1 VRAAVAAGPS
11 LVQSS
16 HLKAA
21 AGCDAGS
28 PQYLSGNTEMAAAWP
43 VCHLW
48 AAKQSVVVCVHGN
61 TGDGAREC
69 SCTAPWGHAC
79 RQTSRQADKQ
89 AGRQTGKPCAP
100 TVNHA
105 GHATHNL
112 AAPQAQ
118 HTASPLKSGQTQTRC
133 VAHPAQRQCQ
143 LLLPQPHT

>member
-69 SCTAPWGHAC
+69 SCIAPWGHAG
-79 RQTSRQADKQ
+79 RQTSRQAGKQ
-89 AGRQTGKPCAP
+89 ESHAP
-100 TVNHA
+100 LQSIMLDMPRTIW
-105 GHATHNL
+105 
-112 AAPQAQ
+112 Q
-118 HTASPLKSGQTQTRC
+118 HPKRSTQR
-133 VAHPAQRQCQ
+133 RR
-143 LLLPQPHT
+143 